1 MSNKSSFKEKFKL
14 FLFFLDD
21 IENYSKIK
29 NEIVLPTN
37 IAQILNPI
45 TSETQLYKL
54 IKDKNDQRKIL
65 YYSCVLY
72 LKMQ

>member
-45 TSETQLYKL
+45 TSASSTYMRGRITVKL
-54 IKDKNDQRKIL
+54 
-65 YYSCVLY
+65 VLSSFVTGGNV
-72 LKMQ
+72 